1 MKKDNLLQQDKISK
15 AAPELYK
22 RLDYNYQSMCAM
34 NMVLDDEKLARKIL
48 KDCMK
53 KTIKVIRKLQE

>member
-1 MKKDNLLQQDKISK
+1 MRKDNLVQQEKINK

-22 RLDYNYQSMCAM
+22 LLDYNYQSMCAM
-34 NMVLDDEKLARKIL
+34 NMVLVDEKLVRKIL

-53 KTIKVIRKLQE
+53 KTIKLIRELQD